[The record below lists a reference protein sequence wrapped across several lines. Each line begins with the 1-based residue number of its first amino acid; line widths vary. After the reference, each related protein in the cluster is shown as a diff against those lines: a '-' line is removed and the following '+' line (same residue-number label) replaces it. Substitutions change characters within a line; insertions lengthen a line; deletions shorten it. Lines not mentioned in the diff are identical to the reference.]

1 MTFDINQFLQSLS
14 RLQSKNNYMS
24 SASFQLYKDIIL
36 MILKD
41 TSIWNIVKKMN
52 EKYGFQ

>member
-1 MTFDINQFLQSLS
+1 MTFDINQFLLSLS

-41 TSIWNIVKKMN
+41 TLI
-52 EKYGFQ
+52 ETL